1 MVTKTVSLAC
11 DALAIHVEELLVA
24 SPFELTRPYGVVSVY
39 DATLEVMK
47 SSKIQISL
55 LRASFKYLF
64 TMAWVKLAIIITFL
78 VSQYFLPYSNK
89 NA

>member
-1 MVTKTVSLAC
+1 MFIFFRLVTKTVSLAC

-64 TMAWVKLAIIITFL
+64 TMAWVKLAIIITF
-78 VSQYFLPYSNK
+78 SD
-89 NA
+89 